1 MTATHLDYVDRYEVV
16 ETDGANAMHDTSRP
30 FAVRLVQ
37 RSGRTTVLSRHAT
50 RKQANA
56 AAWRRRNSTPVR

>member
-1 MTATHLDYVDRYEVV
+1 MTTTYLDRDRYEVI
-16 ETDGANAMHDTSRP
+16 ETDGVNAMRDATQP
-30 FAVRLVQ
+30 FAVQLVLK
-37 RSGRTTVLSRHAT
+37 SGRITVLSRHAT